1 MQQNKHS
8 NFMYIFW
15 KTFYFYA
22 AYEKNVLKSRKN
34 QLETVQ
40 FQCMWISHETV
51 GNTTKTRKKNL
62 RIFILLYIFCLF
74 IYNIFSYRK
83 NLN

>member
-51 GNTTKTRKKNL
+51 GNTTKTRKKEPE
-62 RIFILLYIFCLF
+62 YIYSVIYILF
-74 IYNIFSYRK
+74 IYI
-83 NLN
+83 